1 MAKFR
6 KVELRI
12 SRATGYGQYYLIANY
27 KGKQIEVH
35 TTDSECFDWLN
46 DDSNKEK
53 HLEAKQYAYRTIV
66 NAYESS
72 RMFV

>member
-6 KVELRI
+6 KVELSI
-12 SRATGYGQYYLIANY
+12 SRANGYGQYYLSANY
-27 KGKQIEVH
+27 KGKQIKVH
-35 TTDSECFDWLN
+35 TTNSECFDWLN

-66 NAYESS
+66 NAYKNL
-72 RMFV
+72 